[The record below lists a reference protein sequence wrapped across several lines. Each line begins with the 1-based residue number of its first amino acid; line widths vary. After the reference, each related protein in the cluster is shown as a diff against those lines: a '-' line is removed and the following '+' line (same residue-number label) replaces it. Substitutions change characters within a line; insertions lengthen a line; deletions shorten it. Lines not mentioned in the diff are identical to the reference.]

1 MFFME
6 PKPYSETQLN
16 RFMDKM
22 GDAFDYA
29 INDCKIDGSEF
40 VKMFVASTACKK
52 IENGET
58 SYISG
63 KSGIEIAIECVYEIT
78 GKKLAVEPSGKLSCS
93 AQFWC
98 GWAVCY
104 YQCLSSRKY
113 ADIFKAVSYEDMLGF
128 YQTLHEASVEKIASV
143 INERIRTTYPETN
156 LKRIR
161 TTYGCSQR
169 ELAEMSGVGLRS
181 IQMYEQ
187 RNKDINKAQS
197 ESLYRLAKSLG
208 CTMEDLLEE

>member
-1 MFFME
+1 
-6 PKPYSETQLN
+6 
-16 RFMDKM
+16 
-22 GDAFDYA
+22 
-29 INDCKIDGSEF
+29 
-40 VKMFVASTACKK
+40 
-52 IENGET
+52 
-58 SYISG
+58 
-63 KSGIEIAIECVYEIT
+63 
-78 GKKLAVEPSGKLSCS
+78 
-93 AQFWC
+93 
-98 GWAVCY
+98 
-104 YQCLSSRKY
+104 
-113 ADIFKAVSYEDMLGF
+113 MLGF